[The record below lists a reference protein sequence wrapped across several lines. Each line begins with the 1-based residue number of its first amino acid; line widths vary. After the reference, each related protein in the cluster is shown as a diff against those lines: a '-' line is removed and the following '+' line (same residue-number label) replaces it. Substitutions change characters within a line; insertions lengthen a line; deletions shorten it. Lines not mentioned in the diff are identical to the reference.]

1 MARCAIIGSGLA
13 GCLTAI
19 ALHDAGH
26 NVKIY
31 EKMSFP
37 GGISATAG
45 GGLRV
50 SNNKEQTFKY
60 LKQTCAGTTDDD
72 ILKLF
77 AEKMQNITPYITKLA
92 NEYNASV
99 LVSENDDEKPVQ
111 NFGFEGWESLGM
123 AFIEDVPNVNYKEL
137 YPHVFRT
144 PTKQHPSTGPAHP
157 NLETEY
163 GLNLYHIAYQHVLKR
178 NIKVNFYSTA
188 QRLIKEN
195 GDTITGVVIN
205 NKIVP
210 TDYTILACGG
220 FENDPKM
227 KMQYFQG
234 KPSIHNGFE
243 GNTGDGIRMAQQ
255 IGSDLWHMWHY
266 HGSYGFEVKPGMGAR
281 IKGANIWSPTF
292 GDADS
297 IRPLRH
303 IVVDANGRRFMNE
316 DPPYITDI
324 GHRPLELFNTEE
336 VRYNRIPAYFISDET
351 GRQIGPW
358 GSLRSNGI
366 PIEPWSNDNA
376 KEIESGIFTKCNNTK
391 ELADYI
397 NCNEAILKD
406 TPPPIKYCNETILK
420 NTISEWN
427 LIASGQKICP
437 WHRPAKKNEQLL
449 DKPYYIGKVWPV
461 IGNTQGGPRTDKNRQ
476 VVDPF
481 DNAIKGL
488 YTAGECGSIFG
499 HLYMS
504 AGNFTECFVSA
515 ELISDHI
522 KIIDK

>member
-26 NVKIY
+26 NVEMY
-31 EKMSFP
+31 EKMPFP

-60 LKQTCAGTTDDD
+60 LKQTCAKTTDDD
-72 ILKLF
+72 ILELF

-92 NEYNASV
+92 KEYNATVS
-99 LVSENDDEKPVQ
+99 VSENDDEKPIQ
-111 NFGFEGWESLGM
+111 NFGYEGWESLGM
-123 AFIEDVPNVNYKEL
+123 AFIEDVPNVNYKKL
-137 YPHVFRT
+137 YPHVFRA
-144 PTKQHPSTGPAHP
+144 PIKQHPSTGPAHP

-178 NIKVNFYSTA
+178 NIKINFSATV
-188 QRLIKEN
+188 QRLIKETGPQDDDDMVTGILVN
-195 GDTITGVVIN
+195 GQIIDI
-205 NKIVP
+205 
-210 TDYTILACGG
+210 DYTILACGG
-220 FENDPKM
+220 FENDPIM

-234 KPSIHNGFE
+234 KPTLHNGFA
-243 GNTGDGIRMAQQ
+243 GNTGDGIKMAQQ
-255 IGSDLWHMWHY
+255 IGCDLWHMWHY
-266 HGSYGFEVKPGMGAR
+266 HGSYGFEIKKGMGAR

-292 GDADS
+292 RDADS

-303 IVVDANGRRFMNE
+303 ILVDQNGRRFMNE
-316 DPPYITDI
+316 YPPYITDA

-336 VRYNRIPAYFISDET
+336 VKYNRIPAYFISDET
-351 GRQIGPW
+351 GRKMGPW

-366 PIEPWSNDNA
+366 PINPWSNDNT
-376 KEIESGIFTKCNNTK
+376 KEIADRIFIKCKDTK

-397 NCNEAILKD
+397 NCDEQILND
-406 TPPPIKYCNETILK
+406 
-420 NTISEWN
+420 TISEWN
-427 LIASGQKICP
+427 LIASGQKKCP
-437 WHRPAKKNEQLL
+437 WHRPAKENEQIL
-449 DKPYYIGKVWPV
+449 DKPYYVGKVWPV
-461 IGNTQGGPRTDKNRQ
+461 VGNTQGGPRTNKHRQ

-481 DNAIKGL
+481 NNPIHGL

-522 KIIDK
+522 KTIDK